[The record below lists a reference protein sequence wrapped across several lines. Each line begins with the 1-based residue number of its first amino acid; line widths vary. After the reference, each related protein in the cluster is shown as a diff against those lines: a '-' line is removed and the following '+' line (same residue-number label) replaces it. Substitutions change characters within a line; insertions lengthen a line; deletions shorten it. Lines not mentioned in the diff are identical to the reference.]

1 MTKTW
6 EPLTAAEIHTR
17 YLEGASCRELAPLAG
32 VSAQTVS
39 RWLVRLGVELRPEGE
54 KKVQVPLEELRSRYL
69 AGESLGDLSEGT
81 GVSQQTIGRRLRAA
95 GVQMRPHREKTAAH
109 RQKIAAA
116 RRADIPEDELREL
129 HAQGM
134 SCREME
140 AWLGWDEEAIR
151 MRLIELGLPRL
162 PAKPRPEK
170 NYFWQGG
177 YAVDED
183 GYILEHCPDH
193 PQATTGGYVRQHR
206 LVMEKM
212 LGRYLTPQEVVDHKN
227 RDTSDNDPGNLELYA
242 SNAEHLAA
250 TLSGPGWRL
259 PREERERLKR
269 EAVLR
274 ARQRVAAILAASG
287 NGAGQSP

>member
-1 MTKTW
+1 M
-6 EPLTAAEIHTR
+6 R
-17 YLEGASCRELAPLAG
+17 YLGGASCRSLGIEAG
-32 VSAQTVS
+32 VAQQTIA
-39 RWLVRLGVELRPEGE
+39 RFLVREGIELRPEGQ
-54 KKVQVPLEELRSRYL
+54 KPIRVPLDELRSRYL
-69 AGESLGDLSEGT
+69 AGENLYELGEAA
-81 GVSQQTIGRRLRAA
+81 GVSYQSVGRRLRSA
-95 GVQMRPHREKTAAH
+95 GVQLRGQAKTE
-109 RQKIAAA
+109 QW
-116 RRADIPEDELREL
+116 RRRLADAKRLDLPEATLRDL
-129 HAQGM
+129 HAQRM
-134 SCREME
+134 SCREM
-140 AWLGWDEEAIR
+140 AAVFGCCEEAVR
-151 MRLIELGLPRL
+151 DRLIELGLPRL
-162 PAKPRPEK
+162 PAKARPEK

-193 PQATTGGYVRQHR
+193 PQATAGGYVRQHR
-206 LVMEKM
+206 LVMEKI
-212 LGRYLTPQEVVDHKN
+212 LGRYLTPEEVVDHKN

>member
-1 MTKTW
+1 MSET
-6 EPLTAAEIHTR
+6 ELCER
-17 YLEGASCRELAPLAG
+17 YLSGESCRSLAGPAG
-32 VSAQTVS
+32 VSQQTVV
-39 RWLVRLGVELRPEGE
+39 RRLVQLGIELRPEGQKAISLSVDE
-54 KKVQVPLEELRSRYL
+54 MRRRYL
-69 AGESLGDLSEGT
+69 AGEGLGDLAAGT
-81 GVSQQTIGRRLRAA
+81 GLSYQTIRRRLEQA
-95 GVQMRPHREKTAAH
+95 GVPIRPGRAKTERH
-109 RQKIAAA
+109 RQRISEA
-116 RRADIPEDELREL
+116 RRAQIPEEELRRL

-134 SCREME
+134 SCHEMGT
-140 AWLGWDEEAIR
+140 ALGWCDEAIR
-151 MRLIELGLPRL
+151 YRLIELGLERL
-162 PAKPRPEK
+162 PAKARPEK

-212 LGRYLTPQEVVDHKN
+212 LGRYLTPEEVVDHKN
-227 RDTSDNDPGNLELYA
+227 RDTSDNDPGNLELYP
-242 SNAEHLAA
+242 SNAAHLAA
-250 TLSGPGWRL
+250 TLTGVKL